1 MEVKINKDIRE
12 FSETIFFGLTMRQ
25 FIFSI
30 LACGI
35 AILLYCLLRKYF
47 GIETLSWICILGA
60 FPFVALGFIKY
71 NGMTAEKFIVAFI
84 KSQFLMPK
92 EISFDENSSL
102 EKVVNH
108 SSSNTEYNNKVVSHP
123 VANKNYKQVN
133 HSTTDKKP
141 ISKFLRL
148 IYTKEYIE
156 QLERERGIYNDKN
169 IK

>member
-35 AILLYCLLRKYF
+35 AILLYCLLRNYF

-156 QLERERGIYNDKN
+156 QRERERGIYNDKN